1 MSRGIV
7 IFLTDIFAPLPEAPE
22 GKEGT
27 NPPLKPEANRSD
39 DR

>member
-7 IFLTDIFAPLPEAPE
+7 IFLTDIFALRCHETWGQEDGHKA
-22 GKEGT
+22 
-27 NPPLKPEANRSD
+27 ANARGRSL